1 MHLFHKEILIYL
13 VDCKFITRKGKE
25 QFCILLEERN
35 MSLSL
40 SKCDYIKLSINF
52 SILYIS
58 LGLLLSLQPPFYP
71 SEAEKMGATPSEY
84 GFVFGI
90 ANLSLFLFS
99 PLFGKYGPMIGTKL
113 CFFLGALLQVDS
125 NIR

>member
-1 MHLFHKEILIYL
+1 
-13 VDCKFITRKGKE
+13 
-25 QFCILLEERN
+25 

-125 NIR
+125 NKLLKVLKTKVATGIKCNYRAHLAFALPFYIT

>member
-1 MHLFHKEILIYL
+1 
-13 VDCKFITRKGKE
+13 
-25 QFCILLEERN
+25 

-84 GFVFGI
+84 GFAFGI

-125 NIR
+125 NKH